1 MKITFLGTSASQ
13 PSLNRNTTS
22 IALEFKTGEF
32 IMVDCGEATL
42 LQLMR
47 SPLKFSRVHTIFI
60 THLHGDHIYGL
71 PGFLSTLNSQRTEPL
86 TLYGPRGIKK
96 FCSFF
101 EQSIRGFHL
110 TITEIDGE
118 CLDVC
123 NLQISD
129 QHVEVKACHVSHSTE
144 CYSYK
149 FTQTKIK
156 NKINIKKVEP
166 IIEKYQSELISLGY
180 KPPKKIIQ
188 SIVNDSEFTLEFKC
202 SSTGNNIS
210 LNAWDY
216 VFKTPPSSL
225 VIALDNYKC
234 PNIFSFFKEC
244 DVLIHESTYVSKQSS
259 SEEERNATHTKALTN
274 HHSTNLMAAKNGID
288 IGAKKLILT
297 HFSNRYKFED
307 GKMVDEDE
315 IIEACREVG
324 FNGETAI
331 AYDFSEFEL

>member
-22 IALEFKTGEF
+22 IALEFNTGEF

-71 PGFLSTLNSQRTEPL
+71 PGFLCTLNSQRTEPL
-86 TLYGPRGIKK
+86 TIYGPRGIKK

-101 EQSIRGFHL
+101 DQSIREFHL

-123 NLQISD
+123 SLKISD
-129 QHVEVKACHVSHSTE
+129 HKVEVKACHVSHSAE

-149 FTQTKIK
+149 FTQTKVK
-156 NKINIKKVEP
+156 NKIDIKKVEP
-166 IIEKYQSELISLGY
+166 VIEQYSAEIISMGY
-180 KPPKKIIQ
+180 KPPKKLIQ
-188 SIVNDSEFTLEFKC
+188 RIVNDSEFTLDFQC
-202 SSTGNNIS
+202 ASTGSNVT
-210 LNAWDY
+210 LKAKDY
-216 VFKTPPSSL
+216 VIHTPPTSL

-244 DVLIHESTYVSKQSS
+244 DILIHESTYVSKKSCS
-259 SEEERNATHTKALTN
+259 KEEREQVYTKALSN
-274 HHSTNLMAAKNGID
+274 HHSTNLMAAQNAIKID
-288 IGAKKLILT
+288 AKKLILT

-307 GKMVDEDE
+307 GKMVDEDN
-315 IIEACREVG
+315 ILEACKDEG
-324 FNGETAI
+324 YAGEIAI
-331 AYDFSEFEL
+331 AYDFSEFTL